1 MLENKDDKSKYPHM
15 SIQTKL
21 LFIFLIITTVVFVV
35 IIYIYFNINSM
46 IENIDRVYGSNAM
59 LNELQN
65 ELALTHRNLERFLD
79 TKDTEALEGYF
90 RSEQEYSKRLE
101 KLNKITVYD
110 ANMMTEK
117 NIYNMSQYYLKTAD
131 DAITAK
137 RGRNIVRYKEYYED
151 ASEMY
156 EYINSYIY
164 SLNNRQFQSNS
175 DNYEILFSSLKRS
188 ETYNILILCIV
199 SAINIILM
207 ILLTKS
213 ITNPLKELARAAD
226 EVAKGKLDIER
237 LEVVSHDEVGIV
249 TNAFNQMVESLK
261 DYIEQI
267 KSNMELESAMKERQ
281 LLMEAHLKDAQLK
294 YLQAQINPHFLFNTL
309 NAGAQLAMMEGA
321 DRTYHY
327 VQNVADFFRYNVKK
341 NNDVVT
347 LREEIEMVDN
357 YIYIINVRFSGDIH
371 FKKNIDEEL
380 TNVQVPSMILQ
391 PIVENCINHGV
402 RGITWENLIELSVYQ
417 ERNQICISVRDN
429 GIGISREKI
438 DRIMSN
444 KLGEEDL
451 QNIVNGVGLNNV
463 INRLRLFFERDDV
476 IEITSAGENLGTE
489 VAIYCPLEE

>member
-35 IIYIYFNINSM
+35 IIYIYFNINIM